1 MGVMKRSLM
10 EQEEQ
15 QWSGGSSASDA
26 ELSSMS
32 LKWILSEKTCDSA
45 GSVALQK
52 RSRRSLMDKS
62 KTGDRATGI
71 YKELLDAFPHVRKWM
86 KEECRDVAATR
97 ALWISAIADLPIDAV
112 AKAQDKIIKGDE
124 PLVPKFKNTAF
135 LPTHLANLAKSIAAE
150 EQRKQDNEE
159 LLKRPPP
166 DSSPPPA
173 TSAVELFEER
183 ERIDARVREEIP
195 DAEPDVQ
202 ERRIQK
208 EFEQLVD
215 KAFHYD

>member
-1 MGVMKRSLM
+1 
-10 EQEEQ
+10 
-15 QWSGGSSASDA
+15 
-26 ELSSMS
+26 
-32 LKWILSEKTCDSA
+32 
-45 GSVALQK
+45 
-52 RSRRSLMDKS
+52 MDKS
-62 KTGDRATGI
+62 KTGERAAGI

-97 ALWISAIADLPIDAV
+97 ALWISAIVDIPIDAV

-150 EQRKQDNEE
+150 EQRKEDNEE

-173 TSAVELFEER
+173 ASAVELFEER

-202 ERRIQK
+202 ELPLLSAWESCTNATVSNGGGHGHTTARTIH
-208 EFEQLVD
+208 FTMC
-215 KAFHYD
+215 